1 MIALSDRV
9 VLLCCSH
16 GKCFFLNPKHLHQFP
31 NTVITVG
38 AFGLQFS
45 KKTPSGKEKVVLLK
59 AMVISIL
66 CISAQLALAIEQA
79 GQQGLVELPVYLT
92 LSHSSMDPCLW
103 DGPAQASSLHWPQAC
118 LLTCALGK
126 ARKRHK
132 VWVKGKIKA

>member
-1 MIALSDRV
+1 M
-9 VLLCCSH
+9 
-16 GKCFFLNPKHLHQFP
+16 
-31 NTVITVG
+31 
-38 AFGLQFS
+38 GLQFS

-79 GQQGLVELPVYLT
+79 GQHGLVELPVYLT